1 VQSEVWK
8 IVDSYEGQ
16 NLVIKTAIIEVLEH
30 IPLTEERKTKVL
42 GSHNINKALSL
53 SKALASSLCK
63 IQDI

>member
-1 VQSEVWK
+1 MQSEVWK

-16 NLVIKTAIIEVLEH
+16 NLVIKTSIIEVLEH

-42 GSHNINKALSL
+42 GSDNINKALSL